1 MATTHLDVC
10 AVVPAAGFGRRMQTE
25 CPKQY
30 LSIGNQTI
38 LEHSVHA
45 LLAHPRV
52 KRVVIA
58 ISPGDSR
65 FAQLPL
71 ANHPQIT
78 VVDGGDERADS
89 VLTGLKAAGD
99 AQWVLVHDAAR
110 PCLHQDDLARLL
122 ALSETSRTGGILAA
136 PVRDT
141 MKRAEPG
148 KNAIAHT
155 VDRNGLWHA
164 LTPQFF
170 PRELLHDCLTRAL
183 NEGATIT
190 DEASALEYCGFH
202 PQLVE
207 GRADNIKVTRPEDLA
222 LAEFYLTRNHPSGEY
237 IMRIGHGFDVHA
249 FGGEGP
255 IIIGGV
261 RIPYEK
267 GLLAHSDGDVALHA
281 LTDALLGAAALGDI
295 GKLFPDTDPAFKG
308 ADSRE
313 LLREAW
319 RRIQAKGYTLGN
331 VDVTIIAQ
339 APKMLPHIPQM
350 RVFIAED
357 LGCHMDDVNVKATTT
372 EKLGFTGR
380 GEGIACEA
388 VALLIKATK

>member
-1 MATTHLDVC
+1 MAATLLDVC

-89 VLTGLKAAGD
+89 VLAGLKAAGD

-222 LAEFYLTRNHPSGEY
+222 LAEFYLTR
-237 IMRIGHGFDVHA
+237 
-249 FGGEGP
+249 
-255 IIIGGV
+255 
-261 RIPYEK
+261 
-267 GLLAHSDGDVALHA
+267 
-281 LTDALLGAAALGDI
+281 
-295 GKLFPDTDPAFKG
+295 
-308 ADSRE
+308 
-313 LLREAW
+313 
-319 RRIQAKGYTLGN
+319 
-331 VDVTIIAQ
+331 TIHQ
-339 APKMLPHIPQM
+339 
-350 RVFIAED
+350 E
-357 LGCHMDDVNVKATTT
+357 NT
-372 EKLGFTGR
+372 
-380 GEGIACEA
+380 
-388 VALLIKATK
+388 